1 MEAGPVSNFIDFF
14 LHLDK
19 HLNYVIESF
28 GLWSYVI
35 FFVIIFAETGLVVTP
50 FLPGDSLLF
59 ALGTFA
65 AAGSLKVAWL
75 FMILSAAAVL
85 GDSAN
90 YAIGKYFGDIILRH
104 QGAWFIRKEHIEKT
118 HRFYEKYGAKTIVLA
133 RFVPIV
139 RTFAPFVAGVGK
151 MSYLKFFSYNV
162 VGGVAWIAVFIF
174 GGFFFGNIPIVKRNF
189 TIVIFAIVIL
199 SIMPAVIEVLR
210 ERRRKAKDERAA
222 EKSVV
227 EDSK

>member
-35 FFVIIFAETGLVVTP
+35 FFAIIFTETGLVVTP
-50 FLPGDSLLF
+50 FLPGDSMLF

-65 AAGSLKVAWL
+65 AAGSLKVGWL
-75 FMILSAAAVL
+75 FVLLSVAAVL

-104 QGAWFIRKEHIEKT
+104 QGAWFIKKEHIEKT
-118 HRFYEKYGAKTIVLA
+118 HRFYEKYGAKTIVIA

-139 RTFAPFVAGVGK
+139 RTFAPFVAGRGQDEL
-151 MSYLKFFSYNV
+151 SE
-162 VGGVAWIAVFIF
+162 IF
-174 GGFFFGNIPIVKRNF
+174 LLQCGRRSCFG
-189 TIVIFAIVIL
+189 
-199 SIMPAVIEVLR
+199 
-210 ERRRKAKDERAA
+210 
-222 EKSVV
+222 
-227 EDSK
+227 